1 MATDYMYN
9 IRKELKK
16 HLPKD
21 RKYVV
26 GVSGGSDSVALAL
39 AMDAECY
46 DFLAVVVDH
55 QLQDDSEHFSEY
67 ARLLMSEYNIPCI
80 IHKVDVNVTNTG
92 VEDAARTAR
101 YEALFSHGENLVIGH
116 TKNDQA
122 ETVLLGFQQGSGS
135 SALAGM
141 RIVSEHERGA
151 IYRPML
157 ENITK
162 EGTQKACEKW
172 GVKYWNDPH
181 NECDDYTRVRVRNN
195 VLPVMSDQLGVDMVD
210 KLSTTAFMVQQERDF
225 VQRFVDDAYGQCVM
239 GDTVDVDALSSH
251 DPLIVSNVIARFIKS
266 HAGCIKKSWVESACR
281 LVFDFNGNKTIQV
294 KNGELVFHNKS
305 ITWKHS

>member
-1 MATDYMYN
+1 MATDYMYE

-21 RKYVV
+21 RKYVI

-39 AMDAECY
+39 AMSAEAY

-55 QLQDDSEHFSEY
+55 QLQDDSAQFSEY
-67 ARLLMSEYNIPCI
+67 ARLLMNEHDIPCVV
-80 IHKVDVNVTNTG
+80 HKVEVNVTHTG
-92 VEDAARTAR
+92 IEDAARTAR
-101 YEALFSHGENLVIGH
+101 YDALFSHGDNLVIGH

-225 VQRFVDDAYGQCVM
+225 VQRFVDDAYNQCVAD
-239 GDTVDVDALSSH
+239 DTVNVDALSSH

-305 ITWKHS
+305 ITWKCN

>member
-1 MATDYMYN
+1 MSIDYAYK
-9 IRKELKK
+9 IRKEVLK
-16 HLPKD
+16 HMPKD
-21 RKYVV
+21 RHYVI
-26 GVSGGSDSVALAL
+26 GVSGGSDSVALAY
-39 AMDAECY
+39 AMKDEGY

-55 QLQDDSEHFSEY
+55 QLQDDSAQFSAS
-67 ARLLMSEYNIPCI
+67 AREMLKAYDISCVV
-80 IHKVDVNVTNTG
+80 HKVEVNVTNTG
-92 VEDAARTAR
+92 VEDAARTER
-101 YEALFSHGENLVIGH
+101 YNALFSYGDNVVVGH

-122 ETVLLGFQQGSGS
+122 ETVLLGLKQGSGS
-135 SALAGM
+135 SAIVGM
-141 RIVSEHERGA
+141 RIVSDHDKGVV
-151 IYRPML
+151 YRPML
-157 ENITK
+157 EKITK
-162 EGTQKACEKW
+162 SDTQNACDQY

>member
-1 MATDYMYN
+1 MSTDYMYN

-172 GVKYWNDPH
+172 GVKYWDDPH
-181 NECDDYTRVRVRNN
+181 NQCDDYTRVRVRNT
-195 VLPVMSDQLGVDMVD
+195 VLPTLTEQLGVDMVS
-210 KLSTTAFMVQQERDF
+210 KLSKTSFMIQQERDF
-225 VQRFVDDAYGQCVM
+225 IDRFVDVAYTECVDDDIIDAGLLATY
-239 GDTVDVDALSSH
+239 
-251 DPLIVSNVIARFIKS
+251 DPLIVSYVITRFIKAHS
-266 HAGCIKKSWVESACR
+266 GCVKKAWVDNVCE
-281 LVFDFNGNKTIQV
+281 LVFNFKGNKAIQV
-294 KNGELVFHNKS
+294 KRGELVFQDKK
-305 ITWKHS
+305 ITWKAD

>member
-1 MATDYMYN
+1 MATDYMYE

-21 RKYVV
+21 RKYVI

-39 AMDAECY
+39 AMSAEAY

-55 QLQDDSEHFSEY
+55 QLQDDSAQFSEY
-67 ARLLMSEYNIPCI
+67 ARLLMNEHDIPCVV
-80 IHKVDVNVTNTG
+80 HKVEVNVTHTG
-92 VEDAARTAR
+92 IEDAARTAR

-141 RIVSEHERGA
+141 RIVSSHDKG
-151 IYRPML
+151 IVYRPML

-162 EGTQKACEKW
+162 SDTQNACDQY

-181 NECDDYTRVRVRNN
+181 NQCDDYTRVRVRNT
-195 VLPVMSDQLGVDMVD
+195 VLPTMSEQLGVDMVN
-210 KLSTTAFMVQQERDF
+210 KLSKTAFMVQQERDF
-225 VQRFVDDAYGQCVM
+225 IDRFVDEAYVECVNVDTIDA
-239 GDTVDVDALSSH
+239 DKLASH
-251 DPLIVSNVIARFIKS
+251 DPLIVSNVIARFIKEHS
-266 HAGCIKKSWVESACR
+266 GRVKKAWVDNVCN
-281 LVFDFNGNKTIQV
+281 LVFNFKGNKTIQV
-294 KNGELVFHNKS
+294 KNGKLVFRDKS
-305 ITWKHS
+305 ITWKCD